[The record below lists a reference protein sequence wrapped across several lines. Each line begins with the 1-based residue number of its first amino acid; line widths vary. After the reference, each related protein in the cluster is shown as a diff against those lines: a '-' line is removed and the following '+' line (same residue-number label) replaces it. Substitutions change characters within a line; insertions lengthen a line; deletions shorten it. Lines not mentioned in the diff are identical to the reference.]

1 MTTFLYKGYKDDGE
15 PIFGSNSFNTK
26 EELEKFLVS
35 ENINDPTIFES
46 STKYKKKKY
55 ATVSPKELSIFCKQL
70 SVMFFSYI
78 TIIDGLLLL
87 GEQTDNKQLKN
98 TFNEINTFLENGFTF
113 AESISMFEHV
123 FGSYLIQMT
132 NIGEKSGNLDV
143 VYADLCDYFE
153 KEFEIRRRLKGAV
166 IYPASLSAI
175 TVLISVYLIESV
187 LPLFQSILDSL
198 GAQMSPI
205 TSFIISVS
213 AFLDKYLIVFIVIII
228 LAIVGLFVYFSSEK
242 GRYNFDVFKA
252 RSPHFSFITKRII
265 TARFARSLS
274 MLLKSGLDIHYALDQ
289 SAILINNRFINEQ
302 LKIANEKIKDG
313 EPLADALGE
322 TGVFPSLFIRMIT
335 VGEKTGNLDEML
347 AKTSEIYDIE
357 AYDTIEKTTKL
368 IEPILITVLSIA
380 MGLLL
385 IAIMLPMISIMNSL

>member
-15 PIFGSNSFNTK
+15 PVFGSNSFNTK
-26 EELEKFLVS
+26 QELEDFLVS
-35 ENINDPTIFES
+35 KNINDPIIIES
-46 STKYKKKKY
+46 DTKFKKGKFS
-55 ATVSPKELSIFCKQL
+55 TVSPKELSIFCKQI

-78 TIIDGLLLL
+78 TIVDGLLLL
-87 GEQTDNKQLKN
+87 AEQTDNQQLK
-98 TFNEINTFLENGFTF
+98 TAFNEINTFLENGYTF
-113 AESISMFEHV
+113 AESIAMFEHV
-123 FGSYLIQMT
+123 FGSYLVKMT
-132 NIGEKSGNLDV
+132 MIGEKSGNLDV
-143 VYADLCDYFE
+143 VYADLSIYFE

-175 TVLISVYLIESV
+175 TILIAVYLIESV

-205 TSFIISVS
+205 TSFIIKTSS
-213 AFLDKYLIVFIVIII
+213 FLDKYLILFLLAMIAITIGII
-228 LAIVGLFVYFSSEK
+228 AYFHSEK
-242 GRYNFDVFKA
+242 GHYKFDVFKA
-252 RSPHFSFITKRII
+252 KSPHFSFITKRII

-289 SAILINNRFINEQ
+289 SAVLVNNQYIKEQ
-302 LKIANEKIKDG
+302 IKIANEKIKNG
-313 EPLADALGE
+313 EPLASALAE
-322 TGVFPSLFIRMIT
+322 TDVFPSLFIRMLT
-335 VGEKTGNLDEML
+335 VGEKTGNIDEML
-347 AKTSEIYDIE
+347 AKTSEIYEIE

-368 IEPILITVLSIA
+368 IEPILITILSVA